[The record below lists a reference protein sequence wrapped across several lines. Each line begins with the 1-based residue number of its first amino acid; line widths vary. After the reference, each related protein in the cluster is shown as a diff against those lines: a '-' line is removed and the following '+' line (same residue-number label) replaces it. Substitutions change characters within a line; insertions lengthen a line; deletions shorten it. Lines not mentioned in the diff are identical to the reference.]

1 MGRTGSYVE
10 VKTSV
15 QEEVG
20 ILLQGEHQVEQ
31 APGGAVIRALEGELW
46 FLFWL
51 AEKQLGF
58 WCPSIFSEGECSR

>member
-1 MGRTGSYVE
+1 M
-10 VKTSV
+10 
-15 QEEVG
+15 VG
-20 ILLQGEHQVEQ
+20 ILLQGEHQVDMVQ

-51 AEKQLGF
+51 VEKQLGF